1 MAEQKAHEAATA
13 TADKAAAEEERVA
26 AVEERAA
33 AANESRICQ
42 TEFIV
47 ELAVLCDCVSELEE
61 VEEPRV
67 LAVRQLV
74 RYAEG
79 PVFTGSQPQPADGGA
94 SRAREADVAAETVA
108 EPQPADG
115 GAGRAREADVAGE
128 ARPLLQQAD
137 VGAG

>member
-1 MAEQKAHEAATA
+1 MHTPCHAPIGSAAILAQDSSVKALREGVTSVLRTGGT

-61 VEEPRV
+61 ERTWI
-67 LAVRQLV
+67 
-74 RYAEG
+74 
-79 PVFTGSQPQPADGGA
+79 FKI
-94 SRAREADVAAETVA
+94 
-108 EPQPADG
+108 
-115 GAGRAREADVAGE
+115 
-128 ARPLLQQAD
+128 
-137 VGAG
+137 

>member
-1 MAEQKAHEAATA
+1 MAERKAHEAATA

-61 VEEPRV
+61 ENMDLQDTVMGRYEF
-67 LAVRQLV
+67 LQKARQ
-74 RYAEG
+74 G
-79 PVFTGSQPQPADGGA
+79 PCRWCSE
-94 SRAREADVAAETVA
+94 S
-108 EPQPADG
+108 
-115 GAGRAREADVAGE
+115 
-128 ARPLLQQAD
+128 
-137 VGAG
+137 